1 MPMVIDP
8 IAEIECEA
16 IVRAIDVSPNGKWLA
31 WGSDDG
37 VIRIL
42 DVSKSPTALEPFNVD
57 DAVTHL
63 RIASGEVIV
72 IGTHTSDLH
81 GHERLGGHRWTHGIG
96 GGCDHLRLSGDGTI
110 IGCIDGGRH
119 LHVLTE
125 NGIKRGRFSSGEL
138 VAMTVARDG
147 TGLAV
152 ADDEG
157 CVHVL
162 DANGNSRWSRQPEA
176 DTGETVSAMCFLH
189 DGSLL
194 LCREVLG
201 ITPSEVA
208 QIALERW
215 SSTGEKLHSEEI
227 HSRSVCLIPDGTGAL
242 SGQFDGTVVKLDDD
256 LSATR
261 IWKSMYTIN
270 DLQRHGNDLLVASW
284 FYLHR
289 IGEDGEEVWRCE
301 HTGLV
306 QSIIGSKD
314 GTRIALSGDNQNDYT
329 RENRILWI
337 DPDAT
342 PYALSNEAEIDEDLR
357 EFADGAELKTPT
369 ATADEDLYVDIREDM
384 ADLLTEEE
392 MKQLIGD
399 IPPITIDDSDM
410 FAMLHDEVEQMAKFQ
425 DEEPDL
431 MAGLSDEDFVS
442 HVPPTSDAGN
452 DQVVSASQDGTAIVL
467 LDGSATSPGSQGIE
481 QWVWRDG
488 HSKQIGKTPMVNV
501 RLPIGNHTFTL
512 TVTDP
517 SRESSTDTVTVQV
530 QGDVREDTYDLLED

>member
-37 VIRIL
+37 VVRIL

-227 HSRSVCLIPDGTGAL
+227 HSRSVCLIPDGIGAL
-242 SGQFDGTVVKLDDD
+242 SGQFDGSVLKLDDD
-256 LSATR
+256 LSATT

-270 DLQRHGNDLLVASW
+270 DIRRHGEDLLVASW

-289 IGEDGEEVWRCE
+289 IGSDGEEVWRCE

-306 QSIIGSKD
+306 QSIVSNQD

-342 PYALSNEAEIDEDLR
+342 PYALSNDAEIDEDLR
-357 EFADGAELKTPT
+357 DFGDGAELSAPT
-369 ATADEDLYVDIREDM
+369 AAPDDDLY
-384 ADLLTEEE
+384 ADDGESVASLLTEEE
-392 MKQLIGD
+392 QAQLSEGSAS
-399 IPPITIDDSDM
+399 IDDSEL
-410 FAMLHDEVEQMAKFQ
+410 FAMLDDEIEQLAQF
-425 DEEPDL
+425 DEEETDL
-431 MAGLSDEDFVS
+431 LAGLSDEDFVS
-442 HVPPTSDAGN
+442 HVPPTADAGN
-452 DQVVSASQDGTAIVL
+452 DIEVNANQDGTAIVL

-481 QWVWRDG
+481 QWIWRDG
-488 HSKQIGKTPMVNV
+488 HSKQIGDTPMVNV
-501 RLPIGNHTFTL
+501 RLPVGNHTFTL
-512 TVTDP
+512 TVSD
-517 SRESSTDTVTVQV
+517 SARESSTDTVTVQV
-530 QGDVREDTYDLLED
+530 QGEVREDTYDLLDD

>member
-16 IVRAIDVSPNGKWLA
+16 IVRGIDVAPNGQWMA
-31 WGSDDG
+31 WGGDDG
-37 VIRIL
+37 VVRIL
-42 DVSKSPTALEPFNVD
+42 DVTGAPTALEPFNVD
-57 DAVTHL
+57 DAVTQI
-63 RIASGEVIV
+63 RIASGDVIV
-72 IGTHTSDLH
+72 VGTHTSDLH
-81 GHERLGGHRWTHGIG
+81 GHERLGGHRWTHAIG
-96 GGCDHLRLSGDGTI
+96 GGCDHLKLSGDGTLI
-110 IGCIDGGRH
+110 ASIDGGRH
-119 LHVLTE
+119 LHILTE
-125 NGIKRGRFSSGEL
+125 NGIKRGRFTAGEL
-138 VAMTVARDG
+138 VSLSVARDG
-147 TGLAV
+147 TGVAV

-157 CVHVL
+157 NIHVL
-162 DANGNSRWSRQPEA
+162 DSNGNKRWSRVPEA

-189 DGSLL
+189 DGSLI

-201 ITPSEVA
+201 ITPSEVP

-215 SSTGEKLHSEEI
+215 SSIGEMLHSEEI

-242 SGQFDGTVVKLDDD
+242 SGQFDGTVLKLDDD
-256 LSATR
+256 LSSTQ

-342 PYALSNEAEIDEDLR
+342 PYALSNDAEIDEDLR
-357 EFADGAELKTPT
+357 EFADGSELKTPT
-369 ATADEDLYVDIREDM
+369 ATADEDLYADAGEDL
-384 ADLLTEEE
+384 AGLLTEEE
-392 MKQLIGD
+392 QAQLSAGASS
-399 IPPITIDDSDM
+399 IDDSEL
-410 FAMLHDEVEQMAKFQ
+410 FAMLDDEVEQMAQLQ

-452 DQVVSASQDGTAIVL
+452 DQVVNASQDGTAIVL

-530 QGDVREDTYDLLED
+530 QGEVREDIYDLLED

>member
-16 IVRAIDVSPNGKWLA
+16 IVRSIDVAPNGRWMA

-37 VIRIL
+37 VVRIL
-42 DVSKSPTALEPFNVD
+42 DVSDTPTALEPFNVD
-57 DAVTHL
+57 DAVTHIQ
-63 RIASGEVIV
+63 IASGDVIV
-72 IGTHTSDLH
+72 VGTHTSDLH
-81 GHERLGGHRWTHGIG
+81 GHERLGGHRWTHAIG
-96 GGCDHLRLSGDGTI
+96 GGCDHLRLSGDGTTI
-110 IGCIDGGRH
+110 CCIDGGRH
-119 LHVLTE
+119 LHMLTE
-125 NGIKRGRFSSGEL
+125 NGVKRGRFTEGEL
-138 VAMTVARDG
+138 ISMSVAQDG
-147 TGLAV
+147 TGVAV

-162 DANGNSRWSRQPEA
+162 DSNGNKRWSRAPEA
-176 DTGETVSAMCFLH
+176 ETGETVSAMCFLH

-201 ITPSEVA
+201 ITPSEVP

-215 SSTGEKLHSEEI
+215 SSTGEILHSEEI
-227 HSRSVCLIPDGTGAL
+227 DSRSVCLIPDGVGAL
-242 SGQFDGTVVKLDDD
+242 SGQFDGTVLKLNDD
-256 LSATR
+256 LTSTR

-306 QSIIGSKD
+306 QSIVASED
-314 GTRIALSGDNQNDYT
+314 GKRIALSGDNQNDYT

-342 PYALSNEAEIDEDLR
+342 PYALSNDADIDEDLLG
-357 EFADGAELKTPT
+357 FTDGAELKAPT
-369 ATADEDLYVDIREDM
+369 ATPDEDLY
-384 ADLLTEEE
+384 ADDGEEVAALLTEEE
-392 MKQLIGD
+392 QKQLSAG
-399 IPPITIDDSDM
+399 PSAIDDSEL
-410 FAMLHDEVEQMAKFQ
+410 FAMLDDEIEQLAQFQ
-425 DEEPDL
+425 EEDANL
-431 MAGLSDEDFVS
+431 MAGLSDEDFIS
-442 HVPPTSDAGN
+442 HIPPTADAGS
-452 DQVVSASQDGTAIVL
+452 DIVVNASHDGTAIVL
-467 LDGSATSPGSQGIE
+467 LDGSSTSPGSQGVE
-481 QWVWRDG
+481 QWIWRDG
-488 HSKQIGKTPMVNV
+488 YSKQMGDTPMINV

-512 TVTDP
+512 TVSDP

-530 QGDVREDTYDLLED
+530 QGEVRVDTYDLLDD